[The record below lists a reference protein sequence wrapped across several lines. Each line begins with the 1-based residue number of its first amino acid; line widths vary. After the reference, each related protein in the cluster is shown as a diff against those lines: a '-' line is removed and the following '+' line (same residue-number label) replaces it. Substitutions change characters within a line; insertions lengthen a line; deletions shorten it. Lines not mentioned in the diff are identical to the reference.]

1 MPPLAPVKRLLLY
14 LPCCIGDVVLATA
27 ALAALRRAYPDA
39 HIAWAVGGW
48 SKAAV
53 EGHPALNAVVDTG
66 SSALPVK
73 SLRGFAET
81 VRLLHAGR
89 YDLLVSLVR
98 SPLMS
103 AAALFSGIPTRAGI
117 DSGGRGFGY
126 THRAHIDP
134 VLPRREAEVYL
145 DVVRALGVDTQ
156 GCYANVSVPDA
167 ARGIA
172 ARHGVRGRYLVVNPA
187 GGRNPGMIMDIKRYP
202 PAQMAALAE
211 RLAASLDTQIVVLA
225 GPGDRAIVAH
235 LQGAFASHA
244 TEFVGSLSFGEM
256 AALAAE
262 SVLYL
267 GNDTGLT
274 HYAAA
279 AGAKTVMILGPSD
292 PARYAPF
299 TPNSLAL
306 WKATTLPDAGVAGG
320 TPRAFHWIQDGIG
333 VEEAEASVLKWLA
346 RAD

>member
-1 MPPLAPVKRLLLY
+1 MKYDRILLY

-27 ALAALRRAYPDA
+27 TLTALRRAYPNA
-39 HIAWAVGGW
+39 HITWAVGGW

-53 EGHPALNAVVDTG
+53 EGHPALNTLLDTG
-66 SSALPVK
+66 RKALPVK
-73 SLRGFAET
+73 SARGFAET
-81 VRLLHAGR
+81 VRLLRGGR
-89 YDLLVSLVR
+89 YHLLVSLVR

-103 AAALFSGIPTRAGI
+103 AAALLSGIPTRAGI

-126 THRAHIDP
+126 THRAKIDP
-134 VLPRREAEVYL
+134 THPRHEAEVYL
-145 DVVRALGVDTQ
+145 DVARALGIDTQ
-156 GCYANVSVPDA
+156 GCYANVPVPDSE
-167 ARGIA
+167 RGIA
-172 ARHGVRGRYLVVNPA
+172 ARHGVQGRYLVVNPT

-202 PAQMAALAE
+202 PTQMAALAE
-211 RLAASLDTQIVVLA
+211 RLAAQLDAQIVVLG
-225 GPGDRAIVAH
+225 GPGDAEIVTQMGAAIRQPV
-235 LQGAFASHA
+235 
-244 TEFVGSLSFGEM
+244 TTFVGALSFGQI

-306 WKATTLPDAGVAGG
+306 WKMTALPGGGVAGG
-320 TPRAFHWIQDGIG
+320 APRGFDWGTDGIT
-333 VEEAEASVLKWLA
+333 VDEAEAEITRFLRRVSG
-346 RAD
+346 